1 MHAGQLL
8 GCALGTTFCWG
19 VKEAELGKEELNWVA
34 GAADASHN
42 LMGAL
47 ELAWP
52 FGLSPKEA
60 RSLGLCV
67 AHVQSLDVGGNGVG
81 VARCLPSGRGSS
93 WRVSALSPPQP
104 TLPAAGGTRM
114 VYRGVYCWGFALSV
128 WRLFG

>member
-8 GCALGTTFCWG
+8 RGALGTTFCWG

-34 GAADASHN
+34 GATQTSHN

-52 FGLSPKEA
+52 FGLGPNEA
-60 RSLGLCV
+60 RRLGLRV
-67 AHVQSLDVGGNGVG
+67 PHVQSLDVGGNGG
-81 VARCLPSGRGSS
+81 ARCLPSGRGSS

-114 VYRGVYCWGFALSV
+114 VCHGVYCQGFALSV